1 MGAVPTL
8 PCFLRL
14 ENVSPIPRL
23 RVAVRDAIGAN
34 LLVETIGG
42 LLRTMKWISG
52 FFSWRKEG
60 VDFRATAIT
69 RTAQREGY
77 LDTKGLE
84 CRRAGL
90 RGCTVIWLF

>member
-1 MGAVPTL
+1 MHVNYQDKTLIKQKFTMGAVPTL

-42 LLRTMKWISG
+42 LLRTMK
-52 FFSWRKEG
+52 
-60 VDFRATAIT
+60 
-69 RTAQREGY
+69 
-77 LDTKGLE
+77 
-84 CRRAGL
+84 
-90 RGCTVIWLF
+90 